1 MLGAGPA
8 GLGAAHQLASRGFA
22 VVVLEQHDRVGG
34 LAGSFR
40 VAGQSVDFGSHRLH
54 VSTPPSILRLLAGL
68 LGDELQLRQRN
79 GRIRLE
85 ERWLSF
91 PLRPA
96 NLVRAVGPRF
106 LGRAGV
112 SAAAGTLRRHNPA
125 TFATYVRTGLGE
137 VMGDVFYYPYATK
150 IWGLRP
156 DQLSGEQA
164 RRRISADTPLKLLR
178 RVLTRGD
185 GSRGYFYYPAG
196 GFGRI
201 SEVLADAATGQGA
214 DIRLGHGV
222 DRIAFDEDGIRV
234 VTASGAEFQAGQVW
248 STIPLT
254 RLAALVDAA
263 SGGPSQPHLEYR
275 AMLLVYLVVPVDRY
289 SPFDAHY
296 LPAATV
302 PATRVSEPKN
312 YRDGPD
318 PEGQTVLCVEI
329 PCWAGDEMW
338 SMSDDD
344 LGLVAAEALRASGLP
359 DPQPTGIEVRRLP
372 SAYPVYRIGY
382 EDQLRPLLDWVTDQ
396 SGLVTLGRQGLFAH
410 DNTHHALAMAW
421 AGAEAVADDGSFDER
436 EWCEAVASFGSNVVE
451 D

>member
-8 GLGAAHQLASRGFA
+8 GLGAAHQLASRGFD
-22 VVVLEQHDRVGG
+22 VIVLEQHTRVGG

-54 VSTPPSILRLLAGL
+54 VSTPPSVLDLLAGL
-68 LGDELQLRQRN
+68 LGDELQLRKRN

-96 NLVRAVGPRF
+96 DLVRAVGPRF
-106 LGRAGV
+106 LGRAAL
-112 SAAAGTLRRHNPA
+112 SAAAAALHRRDTS
-125 TFATYVRTGLGE
+125 TFAAYVQTGLGE
-137 VMGDVFYYPYATK
+137 AMGDGFYYPYAAK
-150 IWGLRP
+150 IWGVQP

-178 RVLTRGD
+178 RVLTRGE
-185 GSRGYFYYPAG
+185 GPRGYFYYPAS

-214 DIRLGHGV
+214 DIRLGDGV
-222 DRIAFDEDGIRV
+222 DRIAPGEDGIRV
-234 VTASGAEFQAGQVW
+234 VTASGAEFHAGQIW

-254 RLAALVDAA
+254 RLAALVDVPW
-263 SGGPSQPHLEYR
+263 GGVTQPRLEYR
-275 AMLLVYLVVPVDRY
+275 AMLLVYLVVPVDQY
-289 SPFDAHY
+289 SPYDAHY
-296 LPAATV
+296 LPDVAV
-302 PATRVSEPKN
+302 PVTRVSEPKN

-318 PEGQTVLCVEI
+318 PKGQTVLCVEI
-329 PCWAGDEMW
+329 PCSTGDELW

-344 LGLVAAEALRASGLP
+344 LGVVASEALGRSGLP
-359 DPQPTGIEVRRLP
+359 DPRHTGTEVRRLP
-372 SAYPVYRIGY
+372 SAYPVYRVGF
-382 EDQLRPLLDWVTDQ
+382 EDQLQPLLDWVTGQ
-396 SGLVTLGRQGLFAH
+396 PGLVTLGRQGLFAH

-421 AGAEAVADDGSFDER
+421 AAAEAVADDGAFDER
-436 EWCEAVASFGSNVVE
+436 RWSAAVASFGSNVVE